1 MDFLQLATERFSVRN
16 FSGKAVEEAK
26 IDKIL
31 QAAKVAPT
39 AVNYQPQKLY
49 VIKSPAAVSKL
60 AEIRPLFGA
69 PLAIVVCY
77 DENLSWKNAR
87 DNGND
92 SGEVDASIVTTHMML
107 QAWELGIGSCWL
119 GAFSPAD
126 VSKLL
131 DIPANEH
138 PVSILALGYA
148 ADDCRPSDRHLK
160 YRELNEMIHTL

>member
-16 FSGKAVEEAK
+16 FSSKAVEETK

-31 QAAKVAPT
+31 QAATVAPT

-49 VIKSPAAVSKL
+49 VIKSPQAIAGL
-60 AEIRPLFGA
+60 ASIRPLFGA

-77 DENLSWKNAR
+77 DENLSWKNVR
-87 DNGND
+87 DNNHD

-126 VSKLL
+126 VSRLL
-131 DIPANEH
+131 GIPANEH

-148 ADDCRPSDRHLK
+148 ANECQPSDRHLK
-160 YRELNEMIHTL
+160 YREQNEMIHTL